1 MKAATIYQ
9 FIVRAYRTA
18 NGTNNY
24 GDYSSV
30 TFLTTT
36 TKTPTI
42 LKLKAGKKKATV
54 KYKKISGAYGYQIQY
69 STNKKIKKGNKS
81 SNTTKLSKTVKKLK
95 SKKKYYVRIRTYR
108 TVNGKKIYSNWSKVK
123 NIKVK

>member
-69 STNKKIKKGNKS
+69 STNKKFKKGNKS